1 MFRVLGI
8 YNFGLKA
15 NSEKELK
22 EDVGMLL
29 ELDCKDL
36 DLEFRISRQLSLVK
50 IISLTFSVALT
61 FLPCLVNV
69 VCERP
74 LAQCSCTYIPTK
86 IVERDKNSHRHDRKK
101 ELRI

>member
-36 DLEFRISRQLSLVK
+36 DLEFRISTQLSLVK
-50 IISLTFSVALT
+50 IISLTFSTT
-61 FLPCLVNV
+61 FEINITHV
-69 VCERP
+69 RFH
-74 LAQCSCTYIPTK
+74 
-86 IVERDKNSHRHDRKK
+86 NSK
-101 ELRI
+101 